1 MHYSIDGKLI
11 NNSNSELKNNIKFK
25 EDFLNIPFFQFT
37 SATNAG
43 LKSTK
48 NIESDNDIIV
58 KGNINLDGKMIK
70 DGKEIN
76 ISKLNSDNFNVLN
89 LNADG
94 KKHFIKPN

>member
-1 MHYSIDGKLI
+1 MKISNHKLCQ
-11 NNSNSELKNNIKFK
+11 LVVKKF
-25 EDFLNIPFFQFT
+25 
-37 SATNAG
+37 
-43 LKSTK
+43 
-48 NIESDNDIIV
+48 V